1 MNCINKVNKISWGDN
16 YMELNKALRLKTINF
31 MIGLLKKDISVN
43 DNIIRIELQSD
54 IYNQISLELQKGKII
69 RILIDHELMNI
80 VKKHQIISYNETTD
94 NYIVEFFVIRGVE
107 NTEPTP
113 HKSSNNTV
121 VRQVLTSELFET

>member
-1 MNCINKVNKISWGDN
+1 
-16 YMELNKALRLKTINF
+16 MELNKALRLKTINF
-31 MIGLLKKDISVN
+31 MIGLLKNDISEH

-54 IYNQISLELQKGKII
+54 IYNQISSELQRGKII
-69 RILIDHELMNI
+69 RVLIDHELMNI
-80 VKKHQIISYNETTD
+80 VKELNASYNEITD

-121 VRQVLTSELFET
+121 IRQVLTSELFEE